1 MAIYAFTGLDKT
13 GKEIKSTI
21 NSENEANAKSKIKSM
36 GIMLIDLKEKKA
48 KKKSSTSL
56 LPSNSVNVNE
66 LALMTRQLATLIK
79 ARIQIVEALNA
90 LMNQVDSEV
99 LRVVLSEV
107 RGKVNEGHSLAKA
120 LGEHPNV
127 FDNVYVNMVDAGES
141 SGTLDVV
148 LLKLADFTEAKVK
161 LKNKLQSAMIYPVV
175 ISTFGFVMIN
185 IIFIYVIPELSK
197 MFKSSKKELPALTKA
212 TMAISEFMQNY
223 WWMVFLAIIGLVW
236 FTKKYIATESG
247 QRKWHSLQLKLPI
260 LGPLTRM
267 INVSRFCST
276 LATLLTSGVP
286 ILVSMKIVKNLVP
299 NVWMKDAIEESR
311 SAVSEGASMTGPLV
325 ESGLYPSM
333 VTHMIKLGE
342 QSGELEDMLLIVA
355 DNYQDQVDS
364 KVSGLTSILEPIMMV
379 GIGVTVA
386 LIVFSVIMP
395 MMELNKIN

>member
-1 MAIYAFTGLDKT
+1 
-13 GKEIKSTI
+13 
-21 NSENEANAKSKIKSM
+21 
-36 GIMLIDLKEKKA
+36 
-48 KKKSSTSL
+48 
-56 LPSNSVNVNE
+56 
-66 LALMTRQLATLIK
+66 
-79 ARIQIVEALNA
+79 
-90 LMNQVDSEV
+90 
-99 LRVVLSEV
+99 
-107 RGKVNEGHSLAKA
+107 
-120 LGEHPNV
+120 
-127 FDNVYVNMVDAGES
+127 
-141 SGTLDVV
+141 
-148 LLKLADFTEAKVK
+148 
-161 LKNKLQSAMIYPVV
+161 
-175 ISTFGFVMIN
+175 
-185 IIFIYVIPELSK
+185 
-197 MFKSSKKELPALTKA
+197 
-212 TMAISEFMQNY
+212 
-223 WWMVFLAIIGLVW
+223 
-236 FTKKYIATESG
+236 
-247 QRKWHSLQLKLPI
+247 
-260 LGPLTRM
+260 M